1 MHDPV
6 YRLSVAWQN
15 SAYNQPTHVGFYLG
29 AETNAF
35 PPPHIILVGA
45 KK

>member
-15 SAYNQPTHVGFYLG
+15 SAYNQPTHTGFYLG
-29 AETNAF
+29 AGMPAA
-35 PPPHIILVGA
+35 PRPDIRVVGR
-45 KK
+45 K